1 MKITNKRK
9 NKRFAFAV
17 YRAVPDPAEG
27 VAKDARS
34 MVYKPTVCCACG
46 RKENYQHRGTYLGH
60 TIFRCRLMN
69 PPRWLQR
76 QGFPFN
82 PMPERGIHL
91 V

>member
-9 NKRFAFAV
+9 NKRVALAG
-17 YRAVPDPAEG
+17 PAPQKAE
-27 VAKDARS
+27 
-34 MVYKPTVCCACG
+34 VCCACG
-46 RKENYQHRGTYLGH
+46 RKENYQHRGTYMGL
-60 TIFRCRLMN
+60 TVFRCRLMN